1 MPLARL
7 RRSRLRRPVLPP
19 ATRQATQAPVTP
31 EAVEAELERLEKL
44 LAEEEELAEFTPSKP
59 LPADVPVAWPSDI

>member
-1 MPLARL
+1 MPALDD
-7 RRSRLRRPVLPP
+7 SELP
-19 ATRQATQAPVTP
+19 TP